1 MTIIRTLRVRTV
13 LNVSRLQQSVRRLAP
28 LLVLLFLIPSFSGCI
43 GGPSVTWGSSDG
55 EYSTSF
61 SSDGSTGLT
70 THSISVTNKLAS
82 STARHLDADELGL
95 EGCENSTYS
104 ISGWLV
110 QTKIFDQPQTTN
122 HAITSWMVM
131 EMPYGEAQD
140 VEPGTIYVSVVNSE
154 KDWSSPNQAE
164 GIPIIDG
171 VSADGKANEFPHRE
185 WTLLAIVPANE
196 NVFDA
201 ALQMT
206 ANQAIK
212 LNGYLAQTESINEN
226 QISDCQI
233 DASSSGWR
241 GHFVVTSM
249 KYGDERIVN
258 ADEAYVAGDIPVI
271 GRGLYTTILLIS
283 IVASGALYIFSR
295 NQIILNAD
303 TQAQA
308 MLSEQQMRAGKSAK
322 HEAAR
327 HEARMAA
334 TTKTKESEYT
344 GKPTKKSSAAPKFDI
359 SAALAEETPGSST
372 GHYVAGSSVTSTDEA
387 EAMED
392 MITDMQEEQAFEQEL
407 QEKGLRNII
416 GDMPKGGVGGKRK
429 TIATKPHTSRLES
442 DTPEPEPKRKPTRRT
457 RKTRSADSEP
467 EPVEEK
473 MEEEVEEPTTRRVDP
488 EVNDDGDFSDFSL

>member
-1 MTIIRTLRVRTV
+1 
-13 LNVSRLQQSVRRLAP
+13 
-28 LLVLLFLIPSFSGCI
+28 
-43 GGPSVTWGSSDG
+43 
-55 EYSTSF
+55 
-61 SSDGSTGLT
+61 
-70 THSISVTNKLAS
+70 
-82 STARHLDADELGL
+82 
-95 EGCENSTYS
+95 
-104 ISGWLV
+104 
-110 QTKIFDQPQTTN
+110 
-122 HAITSWMVM
+122 
-131 EMPYGEAQD
+131 
-140 VEPGTIYVSVVNSE
+140 
-154 KDWSSPNQAE
+154 
-164 GIPIIDG
+164 
-171 VSADGKANEFPHRE
+171 
-185 WTLLAIVPANE
+185 
-196 NVFDA
+196 
-201 ALQMT
+201 
-206 ANQAIK
+206 IK
-212 LNGYLAQTESINEN
+212 LNGYLAQTESINED

-233 DASSSGWR
+233 DASSSGWG

-258 ADEAYVAGDIPVI
+258 ADDAYVAGDIPVI
-271 GRGLYTTILLIS
+271 GRGLYTTMLLIS

-334 TTKTKESEYT
+334 TTKAKESEYT
-344 GKPTKKSSAAPKFDI
+344 GKPTKKSTAAPKFDI
-359 SAALAEETPGSST
+359 RAALAENTPGSST
-372 GHYVAGSSVTSTDEA
+372 DHYVAGSSVTSTDEA

-392 MITDMQEEQAFEQEL
+392 MITEMQEEQAFEQEL
-407 QEKGLRNII
+407 REKGLRNII

-442 DTPEPEPKRKPTRRT
+442 DTSESEPKRKPTRRT

-467 EPVEEK
+467 EPVEEE

>member
-1 MTIIRTLRVRTV
+1 
-13 LNVSRLQQSVRRLAP
+13 
-28 LLVLLFLIPSFSGCI
+28 
-43 GGPSVTWGSSDG
+43 
-55 EYSTSF
+55 
-61 SSDGSTGLT
+61 
-70 THSISVTNKLAS
+70 
-82 STARHLDADELGL
+82 
-95 EGCENSTYS
+95 
-104 ISGWLV
+104 
-110 QTKIFDQPQTTN
+110 
-122 HAITSWMVM
+122 
-131 EMPYGEAQD
+131 
-140 VEPGTIYVSVVNSE
+140 
-154 KDWSSPNQAE
+154 
-164 GIPIIDG
+164 
-171 VSADGKANEFPHRE
+171 
-185 WTLLAIVPANE
+185 
-196 NVFDA
+196 
-201 ALQMT
+201 
-206 ANQAIK
+206 
-212 LNGYLAQTESINEN
+212 
-226 QISDCQI
+226 
-233 DASSSGWR
+233 
-241 GHFVVTSM
+241 
-249 KYGDERIVN
+249 
-258 ADEAYVAGDIPVI
+258 
-271 GRGLYTTILLIS
+271 
-283 IVASGALYIFSR
+283 
-295 NQIILNAD
+295 
-303 TQAQA
+303 

-392 MITDMQEEQAFEQEL
+392 MITEMQEEQAFEQEL